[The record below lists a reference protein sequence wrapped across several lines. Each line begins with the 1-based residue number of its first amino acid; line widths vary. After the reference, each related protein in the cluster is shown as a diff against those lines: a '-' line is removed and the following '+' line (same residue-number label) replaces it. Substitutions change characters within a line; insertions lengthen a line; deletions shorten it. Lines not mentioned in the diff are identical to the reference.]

1 MTAAVPSAPAL
12 AVVVPFFNE
21 EAAAGTVIDELCR
34 ELAALGQ
41 EWEAVLV
48 NDGSTDG
55 TAAALAQASTSWPR
69 CRVVHLPVNGGQGPA
84 LRHGIQQ
91 TRAPIIAIMDGDGQ
105 NVPADLGV
113 LLAALDRADLVVGVR
128 TPRHD
133 SWLRRRMS
141 RVANAV
147 RGWILRD
154 GVTDAAC
161 ALKVFR
167 RELLATFPDAPEYM
181 FHPYLP
187 ALARA
192 AGYQIAERPVRHRP
206 RRVGRSKYGLRVMLC
221 RPFFDTLAV
230 AWRLRRRRAE
240 ARRAC
245 SDLKSE
251 I

>member
-1 MTAAVPSAPAL
+1 MTAADSSPPAL

-21 EAAAGTVIDELCR
+21 EAVARALIDELGG
-34 ELAALGQ
+34 ELDALGLA
-41 EWEAVLV
+41 WEAVLV

-55 TAAALAQASTSWPR
+55 TGTVLAQAGARWTHS
-69 CRVVHLPVNGGQGPA
+69 RVLNLAANGGQGPA
-84 LRHGIQQ
+84 LRHGISQ

-105 NVPADLGV
+105 NVPADLGM
-113 LLAALDRADLVVGVR
+113 LLAALASADLVVGVR
-128 TPRHD
+128 TPRSD

-147 RGWILRD
+147 RRWILRD

-167 RELLATFPDAPEYM
+167 RELTATFPDAPAYM

-187 ALARA
+187 ALALA
-192 AGYQIAERPVRHRP
+192 AGYRVAERPVRHRP
-206 RRVGRSKYGLRVMLC
+206 RGSGRSKYGLRVMLC
-221 RPFFDTLAV
+221 RPLFDTLAL

-240 ARRAC
+240 AHRGSARFRT
-245 SDLKSE
+245 
-251 I
+251 